1 MVVDDRVSENDVPEV
16 RNSARRRGRRRK
28 RNHCRWMDRWD
39 GMDGMDGRMM
49 DGYSIISSRMREGGG
64 LARWKVYIDEE
75 LVRITLITPR
85 AVSG

>member
-1 MVVDDRVSENDVPEV
+1 
-16 RNSARRRGRRRK
+16 
-28 RNHCRWMDRWD
+28 
-39 GMDGMDGRMM
+39 MDGMDRRMM